1 MLKAKHMGLKII
13 IKKKKENESRGS
25 FNIRPERSLVNI
37 GIYKLKIC
45 TTTKGPF

>member
-13 IKKKKENESRGS
+13 IKKKENESRGS